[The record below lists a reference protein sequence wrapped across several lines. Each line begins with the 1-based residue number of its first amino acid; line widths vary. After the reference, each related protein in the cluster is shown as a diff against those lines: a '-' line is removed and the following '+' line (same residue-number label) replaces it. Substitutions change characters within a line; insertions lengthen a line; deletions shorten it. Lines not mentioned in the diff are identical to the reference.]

1 MRLDI
6 FLGLG
11 LVIKINKRTRLVTS
25 DERFQTVYNNT
36 HQQIIHNKTRIM
48 YYGSTV
54 GIID

>member
-6 FLGLG
+6 FLG
-11 LVIKINKRTRLVTS
+11 LVIKINKRTRLATS
-25 DERFQTVYNNT
+25 DERFQTFYNNT